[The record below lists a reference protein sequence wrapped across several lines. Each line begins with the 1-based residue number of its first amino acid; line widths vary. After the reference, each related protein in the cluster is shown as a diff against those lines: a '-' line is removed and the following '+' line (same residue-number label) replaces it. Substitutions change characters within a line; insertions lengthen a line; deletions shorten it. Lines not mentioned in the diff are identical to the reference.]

1 MGRKQQEKG
10 DSRRKKER
18 QVEVSPMI
26 QMPFYLFLAEDL
38 VAKSGCSAVRKLIF
52 KGSPP
57 AAETKLELLKQQVAL
72 VLI

>member
-1 MGRKQQEKG
+1 
-10 DSRRKKER
+10 
-18 QVEVSPMI
+18 MI